1 MTPDTSTAP
10 SYDLWAPQVRANPFP
25 LYKHLREKDP
35 VARVMDPHRQM
46 PFWLLT
52 RYRDV
57 VETAKDVRL
66 TNDVEKLPEELRK
79 KFRGGSSQTLNRH
92 LLVMDPPDHTR
103 VRALATQAFTP
114 RRVEALRP
122 RITALCAELL
132 EAMKARGSADFVEAF
147 AFPLPITVISELL
160 GVPLEDRTQFRTWIE
175 VFFTPPAQG
184 GMERIRETL
193 DRLLAYLEGFIE
205 LRRRQPQEDLVTALL
220 AVEEQGDRLSTREL
234 LSMIYLL
241 LVAGHETTVHVLSNG
256 TLELLRHP
264 DQLQLLR
271 EDPSLI
277 PSAVEELLRFCGPV
291 ELTMGRFALEDFEL
305 CGQPI
310 KAHDVVRMNILAA
323 NRDAEQFPDPDRLD
337 VTRSPNKHLAFG
349 QGIHFC
355 LGSTLARLE
364 ATLAFGVIIERLPH
378 LRLAVPPDQLQWRS
392 SAQVRG
398 LMRLPLSF
406 EAP

>member
-1 MTPDTSTAP
+1 MTPDASTAP

-25 LYKHLREKDP
+25 LYAYLREKDP

-57 VETAKDVRL
+57 VEAAKDPRL

-79 KFRGGSSQTLNRH
+79 KFRGGGAQTLNRH

-103 VRALATQAFTP
+103 VRSLATQAFTP

-132 EAMKARGSADFVEAF
+132 ESMKARGSADFVEAF

-160 GVPLEDRTQFRTWIE
+160 GVPLEDRAQFRTWIE

-184 GMERIRETL
+184 GMERIRESL

-323 NRDAEQFPDPDRLD
+323 NHDAEHFPDPERLD
-337 VTRSPNKHLAFG
+337 VKRSPNKHLAFG

-355 LGSTLARLE
+355 LGSNLARLE
-364 ATLAFGVIIERLPH
+364 AILAFEVIVERLPH
-378 LRLAVPPDQLQWRS
+378 LRLAVPPEQLQWRS